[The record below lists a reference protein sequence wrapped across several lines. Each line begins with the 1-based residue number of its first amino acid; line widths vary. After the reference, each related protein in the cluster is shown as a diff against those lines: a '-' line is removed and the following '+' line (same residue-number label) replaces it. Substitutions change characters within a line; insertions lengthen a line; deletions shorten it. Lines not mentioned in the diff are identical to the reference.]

1 MSSIKKFA
9 WADTGL
15 FTLTGS
21 PYVGFYNVYNNT
33 AYAGISGQQ
42 VKLTNV
48 DKIFT
53 TLSVSDLFLNRL
65 PGENFTLTYTLSD
78 FIFQPNEF
86 INSNS
91 IDNKLNKLY
100 VNYLETYKS
109 CFMASSKLP
118 LSGTIMSG
126 VAPKVVGSDPNVW
139 YFYSYYYP
147 YNGPYGAPNPP
158 YPLSNLNADITYDS
172 KIVYLSDPYSN
183 DNTLLFVN
191 LSSIIVYTVNKDTTF
206 TFSFSSSFIETNTP
220 QYGSLTFNKIT
231 SVSNYGNNLYICDNG
246 NKSIYSY
253 DIASVLQQDRA
264 LGYKFNLTN
273 STNNTQ
279 GQLSNPVLVGSSAD
293 TIFVYDATLL
303 TIFFYDLNYNL
314 IYSYKN
320 EAFFTNSVPV
330 SLTYYQ
336 VYNQLYVL
344 TEDFNVVILDV
355 LGNVKFIQLNTSGL
369 VTNELARKLIFSTT
383 NSDIV
388 YLLTNFNLY
397 KKFVSNIIGN
407 IGAYSFTNNITGGSI
422 NIFTTPFLYDVSIIS
437 PPRNNPSDYIM
448 LYGYDQLLFYVE
460 QLTYNSIIK

>member
-1 MSSIKKFA
+1 MNPIKKFA
-9 WADTGL
+9 WANTGL
-15 FTLTGS
+15 FTLTGN
-21 PYVGFYNVYNNT
+21 PYVGFYNIYNNT

-48 DKIFT
+48 DEIYT
-53 TLSVSDLFLNRL
+53 IVTVSDLFFNRI
-65 PGENFTLTYTLSD
+65 PGENFTLTYSLSD
-78 FIFQPNEF
+78 FVFQPNEF

-118 LSGTIMSG
+118 LSGTI
-126 VAPKVVGSDPNVW
+126 VIAANRVYTPP
-139 YFYSYYYP
+139 FYSYYPTRYSYP
-147 YNGPYGAPNPP
+147 YLGTQPSYT
-158 YPLSNLNADITYDS
+158 LSNINSEITINS
-172 KIVYLSDPYSN
+172 KIAYLPDPYSDN
-183 DNTLLFVN
+183 NTLLFAN
-191 LSSIIVYTVNKDTTF
+191 LSSLIVYNVDSNTTL
-206 TFSFSSSFIETNTP
+206 SLIFSSSYIETNTP
-220 QYGSLTFNKIT
+220 EYGTLTFGKIT
-231 SVSNYGNNLYICDNG
+231 SISNYGNNLYICDNG
-246 NKSIYSY
+246 NRSIYSY
-253 DIASVLQQDRA
+253 DITSVLQQDRA

-344 TEDFNVVILDV
+344 TEDFNIIILDV

-383 NSDIV
+383 NSDVV

-407 IGAYSFTNNITGGSI
+407 IGNYSFVGNVTGGSVD
-422 NIFTTPFLYDVSIIS
+422 IFNTPLLYDISIIN
-437 PPRNNPSDYIM
+437 PPRNTPSDYIA
-448 LYGYDQLLFYVE
+448 LYGFNQILFYVE
-460 QLTYNSIIK
+460 QITYNSIIK

>member
-21 PYVGFYNVYNNT
+21 PYVGFYNVYNNI
-33 AYAGISGQQ
+33 AYAGISGQ
-42 VKLTNV
+42 KIELTNV

-53 TLSVSDLFLNRL
+53 ILSVSDLFLNRL

-118 LSGTIMSG
+118 LSGTIMSA

-158 YPLSNLNADITYDS
+158 YELFNLNADITYNS
-172 KIVYLSDPYSN
+172 KIVYLPDPYSN

-191 LSSIIVYTVNKDTTF
+191 LSSIIVYTVNSDTTF

-220 QYGSLTFNKIT
+220 QYGSLTFKNIT

-246 NKSIYSY
+246 NRSIYSY
-253 DIASVLQQDRA
+253 DISSVLQQDRA

-293 TIFVYDATLL
+293 NIFVYDATLL

-314 IYSYKN
+314 VYSYKN
-320 EAFFTNSVPV
+320 EALFTGSVPV
-330 SLTYYQ
+330 CLAYYQ

-344 TEDFNVVILDV
+344 TNDFKVIILDAF
-355 LGNVKFIQLNTSGL
+355 GNVTTKQLDTAGL
-369 VTNELARKLIFSTT
+369 VTNELARKLVFSST
-383 NSDIV
+383 NSDVV

-397 KKFVSNIIGN
+397 KKFVSNIVGN
-407 IGAYSFTNNITGGSI
+407 IGSYSFVNNLTGGSTDV
-422 NIFTTPFLYDVSIIS
+422 FTTPSLYDVSIIN
-437 PPRNNPSDYIM
+437 PPRNAPYDYIA
-448 LYGYDQLLFYVE
+448 LYAYNQILFYVE
-460 QLTYNSIIK
+460 KLTYNSIAK